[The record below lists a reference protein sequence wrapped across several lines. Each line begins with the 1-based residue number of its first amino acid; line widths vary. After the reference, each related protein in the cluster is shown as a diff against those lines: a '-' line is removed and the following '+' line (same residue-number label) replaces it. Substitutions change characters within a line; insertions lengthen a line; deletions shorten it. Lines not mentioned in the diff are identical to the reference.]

1 MHADYAFAIRM
12 KRRPY
17 GAAVFGQ
24 AKERAM
30 PTLMTRFLKNR
41 AGSTAIEYALIGTLV
56 SIAIIS
62 GLALMAD
69 SVSDKFASIVT
80 SVQQVMKGQ

>member
-1 MHADYAFAIRM
+1 MLQPSELDDGQ
-12 KRRPY
+12 Y
-17 GAAVFGQ
+17 GAAVFGE
-24 AKERAM
+24 AKERTM

-62 GLALMAD
+62 GVALMAGR
-69 SVSDKFASIVT
+69 VGEKFDAVAA
-80 SVQQVMKGQ
+80 SVQSATKGQ

>member
-1 MHADYAFAIRM
+1 
-12 KRRPY
+12 
-17 GAAVFGQ
+17 
-24 AKERAM
+24 M

-62 GLALMAD
+62 GVALMAGR
-69 SVSDKFASIVT
+69 VGEKFDAVAA
-80 SVQQVMKGQ
+80 SVQSATKGQ